1 LSTIRRKHR
10 SVGTIDD
17 HQTVE
22 YNWTEETS
30 TEQYDAERHSTM
42 HQKLLQKYRKEA
54 PQLLEDRIGTANELN
69 EKRFWDIVNNSG
81 AKVERQ
87 ITGLYRTKVGQKE
100 HFFYGEELRSF
111 DNLGNPI
118 DHFHQIGKYEDPQ
131 FVYTMGPGGKKL
143 AVEIGGYKTVYE
155 LAWPKDWNKSLE
167 KNLINET
174 QFYLK
179 TDSSTSGGRGKT
191 YTISKYEDW
200 KNRTY
205 DELLM
210 LGQYGIIAPTPNE
223 IITIEKNR
231 QERNRVHK

>member
-1 LSTIRRKHR
+1 MSNNTIRRRHK

-22 YNWTEETS
+22 YNWTEEMTK
-30 TEQYDAERHSTM
+30 EQEQNERHSTM
-42 HQKLLQKYRKEA
+42 HAKLLRKYQKEA

-69 EKRFWDIVNNSG
+69 EQRFWQIVDNSG
-81 AKVERQ
+81 AKVEKQ
-87 ITGLYRTKVGQKE
+87 ITSIYRTKVGNKE
-100 HFFYGEELRSF
+100 YFFYGEELRST

-131 FVYTMGPGGKKL
+131 FVYTMGPGGQKL
-143 AVEIGGYKTVYE
+143 GTSINGFKTVFE
-155 LAWPKDWNKSLE
+155 LKWPSDWTKSLE

-179 TDSSTSGGRGKT
+179 TDSSTSGGRGIT
-191 YTISKYEDW
+191 YTIGKYEDF

-210 LGQYGIIAPTPNE
+210 LGKYGVIAPSADE
-223 IITIEKNR
+223 IFKIEKSR
-231 QERNRVHK
+231 QERKR

>member
-1 LSTIRRKHR
+1 MSTIRRKHR

-30 TEQYDAERHSTM
+30 TEQYEAERHSTM
-42 HQKLLQKYRKEA
+42 HPKLLQKYRKEA

-69 EKRFWDIVNNSG
+69 EQIFWAKVNNSG
-81 AKVERQ
+81 AKVEKQ
-87 ITGLYRTKVGQKE
+87 ITSIYRTKVGNKE
-100 HFFYGEELRSF
+100 YFFYGEELRST

-131 FVYTMGPGGKKL
+131 FVYTMGPGGQKL
-143 AVEIGGYKTVYE
+143 GTSINGYKTVYE
-155 LAWPKDWNKSLE
+155 LEWPKDWSHKLE

-174 QFYLK
+174 QYYLK
-179 TDSSTSGGRGKT
+179 TDSSTSGGRGKK
-191 YTISKYEDW
+191 YGISNYEDF
-200 KNRTY
+200 KERTY

-210 LGQYGIIAPTPNE
+210 LGRYGVIAPSADE
-223 IITIEKNR
+223 IFKIEKSR
-231 QERNRVHK
+231 QERAINKR